1 MSTVISST
9 VSHGQDSHSHL
20 PQTKVHVPHPHH
32 SDGAKDH
39 GHPGKASHHPH
50 AHKPPA
56 KRGMAS
62 WTWQWT
68 LLMAGLLGGGFAI
81 YELPT
86 HGLPHI
92 TGAELS
98 HQIELASKGVP
109 PAPRKD
115 GITIRTLSS
124 SGVTVV
130 TAEGVIPKLCV
141 SAGWDLVK
149 DGTLTINGITPA
161 RVSAAKL
168 AELCNT
174 QPTSTLTWMPEEK
187 ESP

>member
-20 PQTKVHVPHPHH
+20 PHSKTHVSHPHH
-32 SDGAKDH
+32 SDGTKDH
-39 GHPGKASHHPH
+39 GHNGKASHHPH
-50 AHKPPA
+50 EHAKPA
-56 KRGMAS
+56 KSGMAS

-68 LLMAGLLGGGFAI
+68 LLIFGLLLAGGLAI
-81 YELPT
+81 YEWPAN
-86 HGLPHI
+86 GLSRT

-98 HQIELASKGVP
+98 HLIELASKGVP

-115 GITIRTLSS
+115 GIVVRTLSS

-130 TAEGVIPKLCV
+130 TAEGVPPKLCV

-149 DGTLTINGITPA
+149 DGTLTINGVTPA

-168 AELCNT
+168 AELCNA
-174 QPTSTLTWMPEEK
+174 QPTATLTWMPEEK
-187 ESP
+187 E

>member
-9 VSHGQDSHSHL
+9 VSHGQESHSHL
-20 PQTKVHVPHPHH
+20 PQTKDPASHSHH
-32 SDGAKDH
+32 SDGTKDH
-39 GHPGKASHHPH
+39 GHNGKAAHHAH
-50 AHKPPA
+50 DHKPPA
-56 KRGMAS
+56 KQGMAT

-68 LLMAGLLGGGFAI
+68 LLIFGVLLAGGFVV
-81 YELPT
+81 YLVPNNNLT
-86 HGLPHI
+86 HT

-98 HQIELASKGVP
+98 HLIELASKGVP

-115 GITIRTLSS
+115 GIVVRTLSS
-124 SGVTVV
+124 SGITVV

-149 DGTLTINGITPA
+149 DGTLTINGVTPA

-168 AELCNT
+168 SELCNA
-174 QPTSTLTWMPEEK
+174 QPTATLTWMPEEK
-187 ESP
+187 Q